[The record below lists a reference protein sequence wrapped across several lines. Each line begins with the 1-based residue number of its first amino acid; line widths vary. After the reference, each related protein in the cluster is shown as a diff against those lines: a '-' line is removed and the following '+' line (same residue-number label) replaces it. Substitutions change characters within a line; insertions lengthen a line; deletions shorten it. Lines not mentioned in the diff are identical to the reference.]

1 MMRYIKPPD
10 FKSVRE
16 FQAHYQKIEKDITA
30 LLTTDGSARTAKEL
44 NEKISAALSS
54 AISYLSSVNRDFT
67 KNELPNAFNEGKG
80 SLKDVPKK
88 LSEREAAEV
97 LEKQGYKYAKNGL
110 SRDTYIELQ
119 SATQAAGNGLK
130 SRVNSIIDKLHK
142 TGQDSVYNVQQAI
155 AKDLNEHSV
164 FEVKYSN
171 GAKMPLWAYAAM
183 AARSARI
190 ESANI
195 GAIGRA
201 LEAGTDLVKMTTM
214 PQCCKLCG
222 AYQGKVY
229 SVSGEDKRF
238 PALFKTVLRSG
249 YALPHPN
256 CRHEFIPW
264 FEEMESLEDVK
275 EAIKNS
281 KIKYDRKGNLVD
293 VRYQRDI
300 EGYAEWQAGNRQ
312 LNRELLEYN
321 RMKEYYGESSPY
333 KTLGAFRREVRTP
346 YEKQSPAMR
355 AWKRHYSDAKQYES
369 WKDVVGAENMPKTL
383 AKFQEMKYNRNTQ
396 EQYARLEKT
405 FQGYSAYKRDNLDA
419 TPSDYRAV
427 CRLKKQ
433 GFEGNIHIP
442 PRKVDSTEYGYS
454 SGHINNEHH
463 REISRE
469 ESESFIERAIVS
481 IEQGKKGRR
490 QVFYSTEGAVV
501 IDTVEKRIVTSWKR
515 NEYDQKTKTIIKEV
529 TGSGEE

>member
-1 MMRYIKPPD
+1 MKYIKPPD

-16 FQAHYQKIEKDITA
+16 FQAHYQKIERDITA

-44 NEKISAALSS
+44 NEKLSQALNAAV
-54 AISYLSSVNRDFT
+54 SYLTKTNKEFT
-67 KNELPNAFNEGKG
+67 KSELSKAFDEGKEAQ
-80 SLKDVPKK
+80 SNLPKV
-88 LSEREAAEV
+88 LSAEEAAEI
-97 LEKQGYKYAKNGL
+97 LERQGYKYARNGL

-119 SATQAAGNGLK
+119 TATQAAGNGLK

-155 AKDLNEHSV
+155 AKDLSERSV

-171 GAKMPLWAYAAM
+171 GARMPLWAYAAM

-201 LEAGTDLVKMTTM
+201 VEAGTDLVKMTTV

-264 FEEMESLEDVK
+264 FEEMESPEDVK

-281 KIKYDRKGNLVD
+281 KIKYDKKGNLVD

-300 EGYAEWQAGNRQ
+300 EGYAAWQAGNRQ

-321 RMKEYYGESSPY
+321 HMKEYYGENAPY
-333 KTLGAFRREVRTP
+333 KTLGAFRREARKP
-346 YEKQSPAMR
+346 SMEQSLAMQS
-355 AWKRHYSDAKQYES
+355 WKRRYADERQYER
-369 WKDVVGAENMPKTL
+369 WKEVIGAENMPKTL
-383 AKFQEMKYNRNTQ
+383 AKFQEIKYNKNNQETFLLLQHYKQAVENGDVAAISGFQNYKTQ
-396 EQYARLEKT
+396 NSKIKAMICGKTIGGVEIKTISYHFVDRTVGSIYYTYTKNGEKI
-405 FQGYSAYKRDNLDA
+405 KH
-419 TPSDYRAV
+419 
-427 CRLKKQ
+427 
-433 GFEGNIHIP
+433 EGVSVESSLRIL
-442 PRKVDSTEYGYS
+442 TEGKP
-454 SGHINNEHH
+454 
-463 REISRE
+463 
-469 ESESFIERAIVS
+469 RAIVYDA
-481 IEQGKKGRR
+481 KGRAS
-490 QVFYSTEGAVV
+490 QKYILKGVG
-501 IDTVEKRIVTSWKR
+501 DVTM
-515 NEYDQKTKTIIKEV
+515 NPE
-529 TGSGEE
+529 TGELVQANRDE